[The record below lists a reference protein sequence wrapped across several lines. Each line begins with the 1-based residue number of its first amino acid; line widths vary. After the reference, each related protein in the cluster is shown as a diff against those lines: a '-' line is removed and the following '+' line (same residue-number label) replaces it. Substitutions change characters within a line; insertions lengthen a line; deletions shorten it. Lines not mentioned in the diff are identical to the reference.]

1 METSEREKLMGMFC
15 QRKEE
20 NKKPATEDRT
30 TKHCPLEKGLH
41 RYAGNLLTCRAQVA
55 GETIHRLEDAWACH
69 PRPTDIKEAELD
81 KKSSGKEQSRR
92 GVGAD
97 PTGRLHSHQS
107 TQTHCHQ
114 GKTASHPQCG

>member
-41 RYAGNLLTCRAQVA
+41 RHSGNLFTFRAQAA
-55 GETIHRLEDAWACH
+55 GETIQKLEGAWACH
-69 PRPTDIKEAELD
+69 PK
-81 KKSSGKEQSRR
+81 
-92 GVGAD
+92 
-97 PTGRLHSHQS
+97 
-107 TQTHCHQ
+107 THDHQ
-114 GKTASHPQCG
+114 GSRLGQEKPRKGAETYRSWC